1 MVQILE
7 YTEGKVIA
15 AKASKKLVASDYYK
29 LLPLFVNRL
38 KQYPNIRLY
47 LDVSDLE
54 GLELDE
60 LKKDLDFN
68 TGLASAFDKVAL
80 LGNKAEEQ
88 WMSDLLKPFT
98 SAEVKWF
105 DSEGEGKDAAI
116 AWLRTN
122 RSHVTALAGSKTPS
136 VVDYVFSES

>member
-38 KQYPNIRLY
+38 KRYPNIRLY
-47 LDVSDLE
+47 LDIRDLE

-60 LKKDLDFN
+60 LKEDMDFN

-80 LGNKAEEQ
+80 LGEKTEEQ
-88 WMSDLLKPFT
+88 WMADLLKPFT

-105 DSEGEGKDAAI
+105 DSEGKDAAI

-122 RSHVTALAGSKTPS
+122 RSNVKGLAGSKTPL
-136 VVDYVFSES
+136 VVDYALSGS